1 MAGLVPAIHVL
12 LFLTKNVDARVK
24 PGHDD
29 FNQLSQSI
37 NTSATGTS
45 PMALVLTEE
54 QSMLRDSARGLI
66 SDKAPVAHLRS
77 LRDSKDATGF
87 SRDLWKTFAEMGFS
101 GLLVPENFG
110 GSGLGC
116 VEAGVVMEEIGR
128 TLMPSPFL
136 STAVLAASALSRGGS
151 EAQKSEHLPK
161 IADGSLLAALAIDE
175 GAKHRPLQINLQA
188 VRSGNGF
195 KLNGAKALVVD
206 GHTADLLIVAG
217 RTGGAA
223 GERSG
228 LTLFLV
234 DPKAKGVA
242 VERTVMV
249 DAHNA
254 ARIEFANVEVDA
266 DHVLGEVDQ
275 GGALLDGVLNIGRG
289 AVASEMVGLSEEV
302 FSRTVT
308 YLKERKQFGKLIGE
322 FQALQHR
329 AAQLYID
336 IEITRAAVLKALQ
349 TLDGDFERA
358 GAAVAV
364 AKARAGTTATLA
376 VQEGVQMHGG
386 MGMTDQFDIGFFMK
400 RARVCQELFG
410 DSNFH
415 ADQLARM
422 KSY

>member
-1 MAGLVPAIHVL
+1 MP
-12 LFLTKNVDARVK
+12 
-24 PGHDD
+24 
-29 FNQLSQSI
+29 
-37 NTSATGTS
+37 
-45 PMALVLTEE
+45 LVLTEE

-66 SDKAPVAHLRS
+66 SDKAPVSHLRH

-87 SRDLWKTFAEMGFS
+87 SRELWKAFADMGFS
-101 GLLVPENFG
+101 GLLVPEQFG

-128 TLMPSPFL
+128 NLMPSPFL

-151 EAQKSEHLPK
+151 DAQKSQYLPK
-161 IADGSLLAALAIDE
+161 ISDGSLLAALAVDE
-175 GAKHRPLQINLQA
+175 GAKHRPLQTRMAA

-195 KLNGAKALVVD
+195 KLNGDKAFVVD
-206 GHTADLLIVAG
+206 GHTADLLIVAARSAG
-217 RTGGAA
+217 TV
-223 GERSG
+223 GERDG

-234 DPKAKGVA
+234 DPKTKGIA
-242 VERTVMV
+242 TERTAMV
-249 DAHNA
+249 DSHNA
-254 ARIEFANVEVDA
+254 ARIVFDNVEVTA
-266 DHVLGEVDQ
+266 DGVLGEVDQ
-275 GGALLDGVLNIGRG
+275 GGALLEGVLNIGRG

-302 FSRTVT
+302 FGRTVG
-308 YLKERKQFGKLIGE
+308 YLKERKQFGRLIGE

-329 AAQLYID
+329 AAELYIE

-349 TLDGDFERA
+349 ALDGNFEKA
-358 GAAVAV
+358 GPAVAV
-364 AKARAGTTATLA
+364 AKARAGSTATLA

-410 DSNFH
+410 DANFH
-415 ADQLARM
+415 ADALARM

>member
-1 MAGLVPAIHVL
+1 
-12 LFLTKNVDARVK
+12 
-24 PGHDD
+24 
-29 FNQLSQSI
+29 
-37 NTSATGTS
+37 
-45 PMALVLTEE
+45 MALVLNEE

-66 SDKAPVAHLRS
+66 SDKAPVAHLRQ
-77 LRDSKDATGF
+77 LRDAKDATGF
-87 SRDLWKTFAEMGFS
+87 SRDLWRAFAEMGFS
-101 GLLVPENFG
+101 GLMIPENFG

-136 STAVLAASALSRGGS
+136 GTAVLAASVLSRGGS
-151 EAQKSEHLPK
+151 AAQKSEHLPK

-175 GAKHRPLQINLQA
+175 GAKHRPLQTKMAA

-195 KLNGAKALVVD
+195 RLSGAKAFVVD
-206 GHTADLLIVAG
+206 GHTADLLIVAA
-217 RTGGAA
+217 RTAGAA
-223 GERSG
+223 GERDG

-234 DPKAKGVA
+234 DPKSKGIEA
-242 VERTVMV
+242 ERTAMV
-249 DAHNA
+249 DSHNA
-254 ARIEFANVEVDA
+254 ARIVFSNVEVNA
-266 DHVLGEVDQ
+266 DGVLGEVDH
-275 GGALLDGVLNIGRG
+275 GGALLEGVLNIGRG

-302 FSRTVT
+302 FTRTVG

-329 AAQLYID
+329 AAQLYIE

-349 TLDGDFERA
+349 TLDGNFDNS

-364 AKARAGTTATLA
+364 AKARAGSTATLA

-410 DSNFH
+410 DTNFH

-422 KSY
+422 KNY

>member
-1 MAGLVPAIHVL
+1 
-12 LFLTKNVDARVK
+12 
-24 PGHDD
+24 
-29 FNQLSQSI
+29 
-37 NTSATGTS
+37 
-45 PMALVLTEE
+45 MALVLNEE

-66 SDKAPVAHLRS
+66 SDRAPVSHLRQ
-77 LRDSKDATGF
+77 LRDAKDTTGF
-87 SRDLWKTFAEMGFS
+87 SRELWKAFADMGFS
-101 GLLVPENFG
+101 GLLVPEQFG

-136 STAVLAASALSRGGS
+136 SSAVLAASALTRGGS
-151 EAQKSEHLPK
+151 DAQKAAHLPK
-161 IADGSLLAALAIDE
+161 IADGSLLAALAVDE
-175 GAKHRPLQINLQA
+175 GAKHRPLQVKLQA

-195 KLNGAKALVVD
+195 KLSGAKAFVVD
-206 GHTADLLIVAG
+206 GHTADLLIVAA
-217 RTGGAA
+217 RTGGSA
-223 GERSG
+223 GERNG

-234 DPKAKGVA
+234 DPKTKGIA
-242 VERTVMV
+242 VERTAMV
-249 DAHNA
+249 DSHNA
-254 ARIEFANVEVDA
+254 ARIEFDNVEVNA
-266 DHVLGEVDQ
+266 DSVLGEVDQ
-275 GGALLDGVLNIGRG
+275 GGVLLEGVLNIGRG

-302 FSRTVT
+302 FGRTVT

-349 TLDGDFERA
+349 TLDGDFA
-358 GAAVAV
+358 HATAAVAV
-364 AKARAGTTATLA
+364 AKARAGSTATLA

-410 DSNFH
+410 DSNYH
-415 ADQLARM
+415 ADQLART

>member
-1 MAGLVPAIHVL
+1 
-12 LFLTKNVDARVK
+12 
-24 PGHDD
+24 
-29 FNQLSQSI
+29 
-37 NTSATGTS
+37 
-45 PMALVLTEE
+45 MALVLNEE

-66 SDKAPVAHLRS
+66 SDKAPVSHLRQ

-87 SRDLWKTFAEMGFS
+87 SRELWRSFAEMGFS
-101 GLLVPENFG
+101 GLLVPDEFG

-151 EAQKSEHLPK
+151 AAQKSEHLPR
-161 IADGSLLAALAIDE
+161 IADGSLLAALAVDE
-175 GAKHRPLQINLQA
+175 GAKHRPLQTRMHA

-195 KLNGAKALVVD
+195 KLNGAKAFVID
-206 GHTADLLIVAG
+206 GHTADLLIVAA
-217 RTGGAA
+217 RTAGDA
-223 GERSG
+223 GERDG

-234 DPKAKGVA
+234 DPKSKGIET
-242 VERTVMV
+242 ERTAMV
-249 DAHNA
+249 DSHNA
-254 ARIEFANVEVDA
+254 ARIVFDNVEVNA
-266 DHVLGEVDQ
+266 DGVLGEVDQ
-275 GGALLDGVLNIGRG
+275 GGALLEGILNIGRG
-289 AVASEMVGLSEEV
+289 AVASEMVGVSEEV
-302 FSRTVT
+302 FGRTVS

-329 AAQLYID
+329 AAHLYVE

-349 TLDGDFERA
+349 TLDGDFENA

-364 AKARAGTTATLA
+364 AKAKAGSTATLA

-400 RARVCQELFG
+400 RTRVCQELFG

-415 ADQLARM
+415 ADQLARV

>member
-1 MAGLVPAIHVL
+1 
-12 LFLTKNVDARVK
+12 
-24 PGHDD
+24 
-29 FNQLSQSI
+29 
-37 NTSATGTS
+37 
-45 PMALVLTEE
+45 MALVLTEE

-66 SDKAPVAHLRS
+66 SDKAPVSHLRQ
-77 LRDSKDATGF
+77 LRDSKDASGF
-87 SRDLWKTFAEMGFS
+87 SRELWKTFAEMGFS
-101 GLLVPENFG
+101 GLLVPEEFG

-136 STAVLAASALSRGGS
+136 STAVLAASVLSRGGNA
-151 EAQKSEHLPK
+151 AQKAQHLPK
-161 IADGSLLAALAIDE
+161 IVDGSLLAALAVDE
-175 GAKHRPLQINLQA
+175 GAKHRPLQTKLQA
-188 VRSGNGF
+188 ARSGNGF
-195 KLNGAKALVVD
+195 RLNGDKAFVID
-206 GHTADLLIVAG
+206 GHMADLLIVAARSAG
-217 RTGGAA
+217 TA
-223 GERSG
+223 GERDG

-234 DPKAKGVA
+234 DPKAKGIEI
-242 VERTVMV
+242 ERTAMV
-249 DAHNA
+249 DSHNA
-254 ARIEFANVEVDA
+254 ARIKLDQVEVNA
-266 DHVLGEVDQ
+266 DGVLGEVDQ
-275 GGALLDGVLNIGRG
+275 GFALLEGVLNIGRG

-302 FSRTVT
+302 FGRTVN

-349 TLDGDFERA
+349 TLDGDFANA

-410 DSNFH
+410 DANFH

>member
-1 MAGLVPAIHVL
+1 
-12 LFLTKNVDARVK
+12 
-24 PGHDD
+24 
-29 FNQLSQSI
+29 
-37 NTSATGTS
+37 
-45 PMALVLTEE
+45 MALVLNEE

-66 SDKAPVAHLRS
+66 SDKAPVSHLRQ
-77 LRDSKDATGF
+77 LRDSRDATGF
-87 SRDLWKTFAEMGFS
+87 SRDLWRAFAEMGFA

-136 STAVLAASALSRGGS
+136 ATAVLAASAVSRGGS
-151 EAQKSEHLPK
+151 AAQQSAHLPK

-175 GAKHRPLQINLQA
+175 GAKHRPLQTSMQA
-188 VRSGNGF
+188 VRAGNGF
-195 KLNGAKALVVD
+195 KLNGAKAFVVD
-206 GHTADLLIVAG
+206 GHTADLLIVAA
-217 RTGGAA
+217 RSAGAA
-223 GERSG
+223 GERDG

-234 DPKAKGVA
+234 DPKANGVA
-242 VERTVMV
+242 VERTAMV

-254 ARIEFANVEVDA
+254 ARIVFSNVEVNA
-266 DHVLGEVDQ
+266 DGVLGEVDQ
-275 GGALLDGVLNIGRG
+275 GHRLLEGVLNIGRG

-302 FSRTVT
+302 FGRTVG
-308 YLKERKQFGKLIGE
+308 YLKERKQFGKSIGE

-349 TLDGDFERA
+349 TLDNHFENA

-364 AKARAGTTATLA
+364 AKARAGSTATLA

-415 ADQLARM
+415 ADQLAKM

>member
-1 MAGLVPAIHVL
+1 
-12 LFLTKNVDARVK
+12 
-24 PGHDD
+24 
-29 FNQLSQSI
+29 
-37 NTSATGTS
+37 
-45 PMALVLTEE
+45 MALVLTEE

-66 SDKAPVAHLRS
+66 SDKAPVSHLRS
-77 LRDSKDATGF
+77 LRDTKDATGF
-87 SRDLWKTFAEMGFS
+87 SRELWKAFAEMGFT

-136 STAVLAASALSRGGS
+136 ATAVLAASALTRGGS
-151 EAQKSEHLPK
+151 DAQKAAHLPK
-161 IADGSLLAALAIDE
+161 IADGSLLAALAVDE
-175 GAKHRPLQINLQA
+175 GAKHRPLQIKLQA
-188 VRSGNGF
+188 MRSGNGF
-195 KLNGAKALVVD
+195 KLSGAKAFVVD
-206 GHTADLLIVAG
+206 GHTADLLIVAA

-223 GERSG
+223 GERNG

-234 DPKAKGVA
+234 DPKTRGIA
-242 VERTVMV
+242 VERTAMV
-249 DAHNA
+249 DSHNA
-254 ARIEFANVEVDA
+254 ARIEFDNVEVNA

-275 GGALLDGVLNIGRG
+275 GGALLEGVLNIGRG

-302 FSRTVT
+302 FGRTVT

-349 TLDGDFERA
+349 TLDGDFDNA
-358 GAAVAV
+358 TAAVAV
-364 AKARAGTTATLA
+364 AKARAGSTATLA

-410 DSNFH
+410 DSNYH

>member
-1 MAGLVPAIHVL
+1 
-12 LFLTKNVDARVK
+12 
-24 PGHDD
+24 
-29 FNQLSQSI
+29 
-37 NTSATGTS
+37 
-45 PMALVLTEE
+45 MALVLTEE

-66 SDKAPVAHLRS
+66 SDKAPVSHLRQ
-77 LRDSKDATGF
+77 LRDAKDANGF

-101 GLLVPENFG
+101 GLLVPQDFG

-136 STAVLAASALSRGGS
+136 STAVLAASALARGGNA
-151 EAQKSEHLPK
+151 AQRAEHLPK
-161 IADGSLLAALAIDE
+161 IVDGSLLAALAVDE
-175 GAKHRPLQINLQA
+175 GAKHRPTQIKLQA

-195 KLNGAKALVVD
+195 RLNGAKAFVVD
-206 GHTADLLIVAG
+206 GHTADLLIVAA

-223 GERSG
+223 GERNG

-234 DPKAKGVA
+234 DPRTKGIA
-242 VERTVMV
+242 VERTAMV
-249 DAHNA
+249 DSHNA
-254 ARIEFANVEVDA
+254 ARIEFDNTEVNA
-266 DHVLGEVDQ
+266 DSVLGEVDQ
-275 GGALLDGVLNIGRG
+275 GFALLDGVLNIGRG

-302 FSRTVT
+302 FGRTVN
-308 YLKERKQFGKLIGE
+308 YLKERKQFGKPIGE

-349 TLDGDFERA
+349 TLDGDFANA

>member
-1 MAGLVPAIHVL
+1 
-12 LFLTKNVDARVK
+12 
-24 PGHDD
+24 
-29 FNQLSQSI
+29 
-37 NTSATGTS
+37 
-45 PMALVLTEE
+45 MALVLNEE

-66 SDKAPVAHLRS
+66 SDKAPVSHLRQ

-87 SRDLWKTFAEMGFS
+87 SRDLWRSFAEMGFS
-101 GLLVPENFG
+101 GLLVPDEFG

-136 STAVLAASALSRGGS
+136 STAVLAVSALSRGGS
-151 EAQKSEHLPK
+151 AAQQSEHLPR
-161 IADGSLLAALAIDE
+161 IADGSLLAALAVDE
-175 GAKHRPLQINLQA
+175 GAKHRPLQTRMQA

-195 KLNGAKALVVD
+195 KLNGTKAFVVD
-206 GHTADLLIVAG
+206 GHIADLLIVAA
-217 RTGGAA
+217 RTAGAA
-223 GERSG
+223 GERDG

-234 DPKAKGVA
+234 DRKSNGIET
-242 VERTVMV
+242 ERTAMV
-249 DAHNA
+249 DSHNA
-254 ARIEFANVEVDA
+254 ARIEFDSVEVNA
-266 DHVLGEVDQ
+266 DGVLGEVDQ
-275 GGALLDGVLNIGRG
+275 GGALLEGILNIGRG
-289 AVASEMVGLSEEV
+289 AVASEMVGVSEEV
-302 FSRTVT
+302 FGRTVG
-308 YLKERKQFGKLIGE
+308 YLKERKQFGRLIGE

-329 AAQLYID
+329 AAHLYVE

-349 TLDGDFERA
+349 TLDGDFDNA

-364 AKARAGTTATLA
+364 AKAKAGSTATLA

-415 ADQLARM
+415 ADQLARL

>member
-1 MAGLVPAIHVL
+1 
-12 LFLTKNVDARVK
+12 
-24 PGHDD
+24 
-29 FNQLSQSI
+29 
-37 NTSATGTS
+37 
-45 PMALVLTEE
+45 MALVLTEE

-66 SDKAPVAHLRS
+66 GDKAPVSHLRR
-77 LRDSKDATGF
+77 LRDARDATGF
-87 SRDLWKTFAEMGFS
+87 SRDLWRTFAEMGFA
-101 GLLVPENFG
+101 GLLIPEQFG

-136 STAVLAASALSRGGS
+136 ATAVLAASALSRGGS
-151 EAQKSEHLPK
+151 AAQKSQYLPK

-175 GAKHRPLQINLQA
+175 GAKHRPLMTRMQA

-195 KLNGAKALVVD
+195 RLHGDKAFVVD
-206 GHTADLLIVAG
+206 GHTADLLIVAA
-217 RTGGAA
+217 RTAGSA
-223 GERSG
+223 GEGLG
-228 LTLFLV
+228 LTLLLV
-234 DPKAKGVA
+234 DPRSKGIET
-242 VERTVMV
+242 ERTAMV
-249 DAHNA
+249 DSHNA
-254 ARIEFANVEVDA
+254 ARIVFDNVEVNA
-266 DHVLGEVDQ
+266 DGVLGEVDQ
-275 GGALLDGVLNIGRG
+275 AGGLLEGVLNIGRG

-302 FSRTVT
+302 FNRTVS
-308 YLKERKQFGKLIGE
+308 YLRERRQFGKLIGE

-329 AAQLYID
+329 AAQLYIE

-349 TLDGDFERA
+349 TLDGDFGNA
-358 GAAVAV
+358 AAAVAV
-364 AKARAGTTATLA
+364 AKARAGSTATSA

-422 KSY
+422 KGY

>member
-1 MAGLVPAIHVL
+1 MPGSSPGM
-12 LFLTKNVDARVK
+12 TKTKSVCQHKR
-24 PGHDD
+24 PE
-29 FNQLSQSI
+29 SS
-37 NTSATGTS
+37 S
-45 PMALVLTEE
+45 MALVLTEE

-66 SDKAPVAHLRS
+66 SDKAPVSHLRS
-77 LRDSKDATGF
+77 LRDTKDATGF
-87 SRDLWKTFAEMGFS
+87 SRELWKAFAEMGFT

-136 STAVLAASALSRGGS
+136 ATSVLAASALSRGGS
-151 EAQKSEHLPK
+151 EAQKAAHLPR
-161 IADGSLLAALAIDE
+161 ISDGSLLAALAIDE

-195 KLNGAKALVVD
+195 RLNGAKAFVVD

-234 DPKAKGVA
+234 DPKAKGVTI
-242 VERTVMV
+242 ERTVMV

-302 FSRTVT
+302 FGRTVT

-329 AAQLYID
+329 AAELYID

-349 TLDGDFERA
+349 TLDGNFDHA

-364 AKARAGTTATLA
+364 AKARAGTTAALA

-410 DSNFH
+410 DSNYH

>member
-1 MAGLVPAIHVL
+1 
-12 LFLTKNVDARVK
+12 
-24 PGHDD
+24 
-29 FNQLSQSI
+29 
-37 NTSATGTS
+37 
-45 PMALVLTEE
+45 MALVLTEE

-66 SDKAPVAHLRS
+66 SDKAPVSHLRK
-77 LRDSKDATGF
+77 LRDAKDEIGF
-87 SRDLWKTFAEMGFS
+87 SRELWKAFAEMGFA

-151 EAQKSEHLPK
+151 EAQKSAHLPK
-161 IADGSLLAALAIDE
+161 ISDGSLLAAFAIDE
-175 GAKHRPLQINLQA
+175 GAKHRPLQIQLQA

-195 KLNGAKALVVD
+195 KLNGAKAFVVD
-206 GHTADLLIVAG
+206 GHTADLLIVAA
-217 RTGGAA
+217 RSGGAA
-223 GERSG
+223 GERNG

-234 DPKAKGVA
+234 DPKAKGIA
-242 VERTVMV
+242 IERTAMV
-249 DAHNA
+249 DSHNA
-254 ARIEFANVEVDA
+254 ARIEFANVEVNA

-275 GGALLDGVLNIGRG
+275 GGALLEGLLNIGRS

-302 FSRTVT
+302 FGRTVT

-329 AAQLYID
+329 AAELYID
-336 IEITRAAVLKALQ
+336 IEITRAAVLKAQ
-349 TLDGDFERA
+349 QALDGDFDHA

-364 AKARAGTTATLA
+364 AKARAGTTATRA

-410 DSNFH
+410 DANYH

>member
-1 MAGLVPAIHVL
+1 
-12 LFLTKNVDARVK
+12 
-24 PGHDD
+24 
-29 FNQLSQSI
+29 
-37 NTSATGTS
+37 
-45 PMALVLTEE
+45 MALVLSEE

-66 SDKAPVAHLRS
+66 SDKAPVSHLRR
-77 LRDSKDATGF
+77 LRDAKDTSGF

-101 GLLVPENFG
+101 GLLVPEDFG

-128 TLMPSPFL
+128 TLMPSPFF

-151 EAQKSEHLPK
+151 AAQKAQYLPK
-161 IADGSLLAALAIDE
+161 IADGSLVAALAIDE
-175 GAKHRPLQINLQA
+175 GAKHRPLQTKLQA

-195 KLNGAKALVVD
+195 KLTGDKAFVVD
-206 GHTADLLIVAG
+206 GHTADLLIVAA
-217 RTGGAA
+217 RTAGAA
-223 GERSG
+223 GERDG

-234 DPKAKGVA
+234 APKTKGIET
-242 VERTVMV
+242 ERTAMV
-249 DAHNA
+249 DSHNA
-254 ARIEFANVEVDA
+254 ARIKFSNVEVDA
-266 DHVLGEVDQ
+266 DGVLGEVDQ
-275 GGALLDGVLNIGRG
+275 GFALVEGVLNIGRG

-302 FSRTVT
+302 FGRTVN

-329 AAQLYID
+329 AAQLYIE

-349 TLDGDFERA
+349 TLDGDFANA

-364 AKARAGTTATLA
+364 AKARAGSTATLA

>member
-1 MAGLVPAIHVL
+1 
-12 LFLTKNVDARVK
+12 
-24 PGHDD
+24 
-29 FNQLSQSI
+29 
-37 NTSATGTS
+37 
-45 PMALVLTEE
+45 MALVLNEE
-54 QSMLRDSARGLI
+54 QTMLRDSARGFI
-66 SDKAPVAHLRS
+66 GDNAPVAHLRK
-77 LRDSKDATGF
+77 LRDDNDATGF
-87 SRDLWKTFAEMGFS
+87 SRALWKSFAEMGFS
-101 GLLVPENFG
+101 GLLVPDEFG

-128 TLMPSPFL
+128 NLMPSPFL
-136 STAVLAASALSRGGS
+136 ATAVLAASALSRGGS
-151 EAQKSEHLPK
+151 AAQKSEHLPK

-175 GAKHRPLQINLQA
+175 GAKHRPLQTKMQA

-195 KLNGAKALVVD
+195 RLNGAKAFVVD
-206 GHTADLLIVAG
+206 GHVADLLIIAARSAG
-217 RTGGAA
+217 SP
-223 GERSG
+223 GERAG

-234 DPKAKGVA
+234 DPKTKGIA
-242 VERTVMV
+242 LERTTMV
-249 DAHNA
+249 DSHNA
-254 ARIEFANVEVDA
+254 ARIVFDNVEVNA
-266 DHVLGEVDQ
+266 DGVLGELDQ
-275 GGALLDGVLNIGRG
+275 GVALLEGILNVGRG
-289 AVASEMVGLSEEV
+289 AVASEMVGVSEEV

-329 AAQLYID
+329 AAHLYTE

-349 TLDGDFERA
+349 TLDADFDNA
-358 GAAVAV
+358 ATAVAV

-415 ADQLARM
+415 ADQLAQL
-422 KSY
+422 KNY

>member
-1 MAGLVPAIHVL
+1 
-12 LFLTKNVDARVK
+12 
-24 PGHDD
+24 
-29 FNQLSQSI
+29 
-37 NTSATGTS
+37 
-45 PMALVLTEE
+45 MALVLTEE

-66 SDKAPVAHLRS
+66 SDKAPVSHLRQ
-77 LRDSKDATGF
+77 LRDAKDATGF
-87 SRDLWKTFAEMGFS
+87 SRDLWKAFAEMGFA

-151 EAQKSEHLPK
+151 EAQKAAHLPK
-161 IADGSLLAALAIDE
+161 ISDGSLLAAFAIDE
-175 GAKHRPLQINLQA
+175 GAKHRPLQTKLQA

-195 KLNGAKALVVD
+195 KLSGAKAFVVD
-206 GHTADLLIVAG
+206 GHTADLLIVAA
-217 RTGGAA
+217 RSGGSA
-223 GERSG
+223 GERNG

-234 DPKAKGVA
+234 DPKAKGIA
-242 VERTVMV
+242 IERTAMV
-249 DAHNA
+249 DSHNA
-254 ARIEFANVEVDA
+254 ARIEFANVEVNA

-275 GGALLDGVLNIGRG
+275 GGALLEGLLNIGRG

-302 FSRTVT
+302 FGRTVT

-329 AAQLYID
+329 AAELYID

-349 TLDGDFERA
+349 TLDGDFDHA
-358 GAAVAV
+358 SAAVAV
-364 AKARAGTTATLA
+364 AKARAGATATRA

-410 DSNFH
+410 DSNYH

>member
-1 MAGLVPAIHVL
+1 L
-12 LFLTKNVDARVK
+12 L
-24 PGHDD
+24 
-29 FNQLSQSI
+29 I
-37 NTSATGTS
+37 
-45 PMALVLTEE
+45 
-54 QSMLRDSARGLI
+54 
-66 SDKAPVAHLRS
+66 
-77 LRDSKDATGF
+77 
-87 SRDLWKTFAEMGFS
+87 
-101 GLLVPENFG
+101 PENFG

-136 STAVLAASALSRGGS
+136 GTAVLAASALSRGGS
-151 EAQKSEHLPK
+151 AAQKSEYLPK
-161 IADGSLLAALAIDE
+161 IADGSLLATLAIDE
-175 GAKHRPLQINLQA
+175 GAKHRPLQTKMAA

-195 KLNGAKALVVD
+195 KLSGAKAFVVD
-206 GHTADLLIVAG
+206 GHTADLLIVAA
-217 RTGGAA
+217 RTAGAA
-223 GERSG
+223 GERDG

-234 DPKAKGVA
+234 DPKSKGIETECTA
-242 VERTVMV
+242 MV
-249 DAHNA
+249 DSHNA
-254 ARIEFANVEVDA
+254 ARIVFSNLEINTDG
-266 DHVLGEVDQ
+266 VLGEVDQ
-275 GGALLDGVLNIGRG
+275 GGALLEGVLNIGRG

-302 FSRTVT
+302 FGRTVG

-329 AAQLYID
+329 AAQLYIE

-349 TLDGDFERA
+349 TLDGNLDNA

-364 AKARAGTTATLA
+364 AKARAGSTATLA

-410 DSNFH
+410 DTNFH

-422 KSY
+422 KNY

>member
-1 MAGLVPAIHVL
+1 
-12 LFLTKNVDARVK
+12 
-24 PGHDD
+24 
-29 FNQLSQSI
+29 
-37 NTSATGTS
+37 
-45 PMALVLTEE
+45 MALVLNEE

-66 SDKAPVAHLRS
+66 SDKAPVSHLRQ

-87 SRDLWKTFAEMGFS
+87 SRELWRAFAEMGFS
-101 GLLVPENFG
+101 GLLVAEDFG

-136 STAVLAASALSRGGS
+136 STAVLAASALSRGS
-151 EAQKSEHLPK
+151 AAQKSEHLPR

-175 GAKHRPLQINLQA
+175 GAKHRPLQTKMQA

-195 KLNGAKALVVD
+195 KLNGAKAFVVD
-206 GHTADLLIVAG
+206 GHTADLLIVAA
-217 RTGGAA
+217 RTAGAA
-223 GERSG
+223 GERDG

-234 DPKAKGVA
+234 DPRSKGIET
-242 VERTVMV
+242 ERTTMV
-249 DAHNA
+249 DSHNA
-254 ARIEFANVEVDA
+254 ARIMFDNVEVNA
-266 DHVLGEVDQ
+266 DGVLGEVDQ
-275 GGALLDGVLNIGRG
+275 GGALLEGILNVGRG
-289 AVASEMVGLSEEV
+289 AVASEMVGVSEEV
-302 FSRTVT
+302 FGRTVG
-308 YLKERKQFGKLIGE
+308 YLKDRKQFGRLIGE

-329 AAQLYID
+329 AAHLYVE

-349 TLDGDFERA
+349 TLDGDLENA
-358 GAAVAV
+358 AAAVAV
-364 AKARAGTTATLA
+364 AKAKAGSTATLA

-415 ADQLARM
+415 ADQLARLR
-422 KSY
+422 SY

>member
-1 MAGLVPAIHVL
+1 
-12 LFLTKNVDARVK
+12 
-24 PGHDD
+24 
-29 FNQLSQSI
+29 
-37 NTSATGTS
+37 
-45 PMALVLTEE
+45 MALVLTEE

-66 SDKAPVAHLRS
+66 SDKAPVSHLRA
-77 LRDSKDATGF
+77 LRDGKDATGF
-87 SRDLWKTFAEMGFS
+87 SRDLWKAFAEMGFA
-101 GLLVPENFG
+101 GLLVPEKFG
-110 GSGLGC
+110 GSGLGY

-151 EAQKSEHLPK
+151 EAQQSAHLPG
-161 IADGSLLAALAIDE
+161 IADGSLLAALAVDE

-195 KLNGAKALVVD
+195 KLSGAKALVVD
-206 GHTADLLIVAG
+206 GHTADLLIVAA

-223 GERSG
+223 GELNG

-254 ARIEFANVEVDA
+254 ARIEFANVEVNA
-266 DHVLGEVDQ
+266 DQVLGEVDQ

-302 FSRTVT
+302 FGRTVT

-329 AAQLYID
+329 AAELYID
-336 IEITRAAVLKALQ
+336 IEITRSAVLKALQ
-349 TLDGDFERA
+349 ALDGDFDH
-358 GAAVAV
+358 AAAAIAV
-364 AKARAGTTATLA
+364 AKARAGTTATRA

-410 DSNFH
+410 DSNYH